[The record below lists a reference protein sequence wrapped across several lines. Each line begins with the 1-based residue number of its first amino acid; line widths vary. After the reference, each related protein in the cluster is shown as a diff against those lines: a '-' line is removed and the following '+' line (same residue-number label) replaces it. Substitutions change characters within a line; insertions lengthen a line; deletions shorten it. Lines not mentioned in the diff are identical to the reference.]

1 MVKMVAALRRRTG
14 MTPEEFRTYWREK
27 HGPLIQRLPAF
38 TRHIRRYVQ
47 MHPVDLPM
55 PADATGMPPYDGFA
69 EMWFDSFEEMG
80 AAFAETS
87 YLEHVRP
94 DEQRFLILRAAVCWW
109 WRIGSCT
116 SADAHLTKTPLERSA
131 WWGSPAS

>member
-1 MVKMVAALRRRTG
+1 MVKMVAALRRKAG
-14 MTPEEFRTYWREK
+14 MTPEEFRTHWREK
-27 HGPLIQRLPAF
+27 HGPLIQRLPDF
-38 TRHIRRYVQ
+38 TRHIRKYVQ

-80 AAFAETS
+80 AAFEERS

-94 DEQRFLILRAAVCWW
+94 DELRFLDLSGCSVLVVEELVM
-109 WRIGSCT
+109 
-116 SADAHLTKTPLERSA
+116 HER
-131 WWGSPAS
+131 